1 MIINGC
7 SFKYVC
13 VEYCL
18 KIRFYCFA
26 FSAISNL
33 NSAGFTT
40 SNQSSEILILKIEM
54 LLKFQNNRNGEII
67 GFQLMHFGFALELSD
82 IDLSNIDLLDTHLDL
97 LDEDIPSKYFL
108 CLHSVFKT
116 CLQDMSSRRLQC
128 NNFSPRRL
136 CNTSSRRLGRR
147 KIVILKTCW
156 RRLQHVFKTNTNVCW
171 DRNTEKVTRLP
182 NVQKKID
189 NFFRKHFLKNN
200 NETNKQEQNISL
212 NPKKNL
218 CMERPLK

>member
-1 MIINGC
+1 MRIKSY

-13 VEYCL
+13 VVCCL
-18 KIRFYCFA
+18 KIRFYCLN
-26 FSAISNL
+26 FSVMSNL
-33 NSAGFTT
+33 NSADFTT
-40 SNQSSEILILKIEM
+40 LNQSSDILIRKIEM
-54 LLKFQNNRNGEII
+54 VLEFQNKTNIEII

-147 KIVILKTCW
+147 KIVILKTC
-156 RRLQHVFKTNTNVCW
+156 
-171 DRNTEKVTRLP
+171 
-182 NVQKKID
+182 
-189 NFFRKHFLKNN
+189 
-200 NETNKQEQNISL
+200 
-212 NPKKNL
+212 
-218 CMERPLK
+218 